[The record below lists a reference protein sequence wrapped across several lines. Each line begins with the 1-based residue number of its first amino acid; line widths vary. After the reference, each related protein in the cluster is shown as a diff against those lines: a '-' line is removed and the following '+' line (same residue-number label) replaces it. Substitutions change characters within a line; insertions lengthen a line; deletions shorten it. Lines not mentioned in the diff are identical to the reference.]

1 MHNTTSMLV
10 ELGAIILA
18 LGLLGRFAGRVGF
31 SPIPLYLLAGLA
43 FGQGGILPLD
53 ASEDFVAT
61 GAEIGVVL
69 LLLLLG
75 LEYSASE
82 LVTSLRTQY
91 PSGAV
96 DFVLNA
102 VPGAAAALLL
112 GWGPVAAVA
121 LAGVT
126 WISSSGVI
134 AKVMRDL
141 RRLGNRE
148 TPVILGVLVIEDL
161 AMALYLPILTALLA
175 GAGLAGGTV
184 TLLISLGTVGA
195 VLYLALRHGRLISRA
210 VSSDNPEMLLLVVLG
225 LTLLV
230 AGVAERLQV
239 SAAVGAFLVGIAL
252 SGDVAEGASNLL
264 TPLRDLF
271 AAVFFVFF
279 GLSTVPADIPPV
291 LVPALLL
298 ALVTTATKVGTGWFA
313 AKRAGIKAPG
323 RWRAGGTLVARGEF
337 SIVIAGLAVATEP
350 RIGPLATAYVL
361 ILVIL
366 GPVSARFTEPLAR
379 RVTARFPGRAAQP
392 ALGGAGGP
400 VGAVGAAGGEGAT
413 GVGVGTETDVEIDSE
428 FDGVLDAGL
437 DGGLDSAIGDGLD
450 EGFGDGPGGELDGEL
465 DNGIEGDEDG
475 GVGPDRGGPRTAR
488 AKG

>member
-1 MHNTTSMLV
+1 MHNTATMLI

-18 LGLLGRFAGRVGF
+18 LGLLGRLAGRVGF

-43 FGQGGILPLD
+43 FGHGGFLPLQ
-53 ASEDFVAT
+53 ASEEFTAV
-61 GAEIGVVL
+61 GAEIGVIL
-69 LLLLLG
+69 LLLMLG

-82 LVTSLRTQY
+82 LVTNLKTQY

-102 VPGAAAALLL
+102 VPGAVAALIL

-134 AKVMRDL
+134 AKVLGDL

-148 TPVILGVLVIEDL
+148 TPVVLGVLVIEDL
-161 AMALYLPILTALLA
+161 AMAVYLPILTAVLA
-175 GAGLAGGTV
+175 GAGLAGGSV
-184 TLLISLGTVGA
+184 TLLIALGTVGA

-210 VSSDNPEMLLLVVLG
+210 VSSDSAEMLLLVVLG

-230 AGVAERLQV
+230 AGLAQELQV

-252 SGDVAEGASNLL
+252 SGEVAEGASNLL

-279 GLSTVPADIPPV
+279 GLSTDPSDIPPV

-298 ALVTTATKVGTGWFA
+298 ALVTALTKVATGWYA
-313 AKRAGIKAPG
+313 ARRAGIKGGG

-337 SIVIAGLAVATEP
+337 SIVIAGLAVGVEP

-361 ILVIL
+361 ILVVV
-366 GPVSARFTEPLAR
+366 GPLTARWTEPLAR
-379 RVTARFPGRAAQP
+379 KLTGRP
-392 ALGGAGGP
+392 ETP
-400 VGAVGAAGGEGAT
+400 VE
-413 GVGVGTETDVEIDSE
+413 TE
-428 FDGVLDAGL
+428 
-437 DGGLDSAIGDGLD
+437 
-450 EGFGDGPGGELDGEL
+450 
-465 DNGIEGDEDG
+465 
-475 GVGPDRGGPRTAR
+475 RTAPEP
-488 AKG
+488 AKV

>member
-1 MHNTTSMLV
+1 MHNTATMLI

-18 LGLLGRFAGRVGF
+18 LGLLGRLAGRVGF

-43 FGQGGILPLD
+43 FGNGGILALQ
-53 ASEDFVAT
+53 ASEEFIAV
-61 GAEIGVVL
+61 GAEIGVIL
-69 LLLLLG
+69 LLLMLG

-82 LVTSLRTQY
+82 LVTNLRTQY

-102 VPGAAAALLL
+102 VPGAVAALIL

-134 AKVMRDL
+134 AKVLGDL

-148 TPVILGVLVIEDL
+148 TPVVLGVLVIEDL
-161 AMALYLPILTALLA
+161 AMAVYLPILITVLA
-175 GAGLAGGTV
+175 GAGLAGGSV
-184 TLLISLGTVGA
+184 TLLIALGTVGA
-195 VLYLALRHGRLISRA
+195 VLYVALRHGRLISRA

-230 AGVAERLQV
+230 AGLTQELQV

-252 SGDVAEGASNLL
+252 SGEVAEGASNLL

-279 GLSTVPADIPPV
+279 GLSTDPADIPPV

-298 ALVTTATKVGTGWFA
+298 AFVTALTKIATGWYA
-313 AKRAGIKAPG
+313 ARRAGIKGAG

-337 SIVIAGLAVATEP
+337 SIVIAGLAVGVEP

-361 ILVIL
+361 ILVVV
-366 GPVSARFTEPLAR
+366 GPLTARWTEPLAR
-379 RVTARFPGRAAQP
+379 KLTGRRKT
-392 ALGGAGGP
+392 P
-400 VGAVGAAGGEGAT
+400 VGPERVAPE
-413 GVGVGTETDVEIDSE
+413 
-428 FDGVLDAGL
+428 
-437 DGGLDSAIGDGLD
+437 
-450 EGFGDGPGGELDGEL
+450 P
-465 DNGIEGDEDG
+465 
-475 GVGPDRGGPRTAR
+475 
-488 AKG
+488 AKV